1 MLLPNDKQI
10 LAVKRKHGKINQF
23 VVDLSRALMTSP
35 WELFIN
41 SL

>member
-1 MLLPNDKQI
+1 MLLLSDKQV
-10 LAVKRKHGKINQF
+10 LAIKRNYGKINQF
-23 VVDLSRALMTSP
+23 VVDLSREMMTSP